1 MSAYAAPKVIPA
13 QLAFLAIYNPTL
25 GPTDETFPQQCV
37 FWYSRA
43 AQEARAAAKR
53 SGKSDA
59 AGGDAAAREEENE
72 KLRQI
77 GLAQGMVDFARSFS
91 DGQPVDAVETEKS
104 RVVLHELE
112 PGWWILASIDLTR
125 LPTVAP
131 ASSEPAVSKKG
142 AAKVEQKPTYEYSSR
157 EVSPAPLLIQQL
169 LQAHYVFSLHH
180 GPSLDDLYVR
190 LPKDKFWRTLDRFWT
205 RFSRSWDVLL
215 HGNPSADIFSGIKVA
230 SGGELG
236 VGVGEEEWGSG
247 EREVLED
254 IVRNTEG
261 LIDLM
266 VSRFG
271 EPPAFETSDYSNL
284 PEHEVLPWM
293 GIANQPMAPDGIV
306 FSGVGAL
313 ARPSLRNISLWMR
326 QIYTYGEHAYGVRD
340 NPLRE
345 TRRRRR
351 RNPLREASEQANGE
365 DLTPKT
371 SRDLNP
377 NGLKQT
383 VQEQEAVKQHDEP
396 GDKLDPFLLPHDPR
410 PRIHGRTASQDHA
423 AEQAEHTPPI
433 IHNPP
438 GIPPPIVAAVD
449 QALEK
454 ATRKADQD
462 GKHKPEADEET
473 SESTWGVPNQ
483 YMKYLTLGLSEIGRS
498 RNERLKQPSA
508 RPPAPKQVT
517 SNSSQATIKALRKK
531 DDKIANA
538 VKSPVP
544 TDNGHAHI
552 DSKSAEDELKAK
564 IAVQK
569 RLENRGHFVIGL
581 KGDLDAVPYGDD
593 AESQEVADATDGSVH
608 AEAQGTRNV
617 LRTLQVEL
625 SAQVI
630 ASSANVSDEEHI
642 NDILNRKAKDATSET
657 TSQKKARRV
666 RVLVYAHRP
675 FMYCFIFEQ
684 RAGNLSYASF
694 YRKLHRN
701 LVTIHRPMLSST
713 NQEKVAQLIEASHAE
728 ATGEQSDDKTSVLSS
743 GTNSL
748 PSRGAGS
755 QASHD
760 ARPIFDLIHDPTS
773 LTVHCSVPNIP
784 DPGTPAAEGL
794 GFSVGDSKRIPAGW
808 SRAEALNVHS
818 AILNTLASVK
828 GKRAELE
835 RTSKTS
841 RGWWVVWMK
850 MPPSHAFAEK
860 GGLEREDSNATLQ
873 GNDDNAAAVK
883 TSADDGLTKSIASTQ
898 PQHPDESRTAFL
910 VRRSAESTAPRH
922 SNSKSASG
930 VRTASQGLWNSTLSA
945 FGAGS
950 SSTSEAKTGGASV
963 GWGPGRTGSKTGG
976 EADGILGAGIGSDAR
991 KYVEGLMSLG
1001 R

>member
-1 MSAYAAPKVIPA
+1 MSAHAAPKVIPA

-43 AQEARAAAKR
+43 AQEARAAGKR
-53 SGKSDA
+53 SGKSDAAGGDAAGGDAAGGDA

-91 DGQPVDAVETEKS
+91 DGQPVDAIETEKS

-125 LPTVAP
+125 LPAVVP
-131 ASSEPAVSKKG
+131 AASEPAVSKKS
-142 AAKVEQKPTYEYSSR
+142 AAKVKQKPTYEYSSR

-169 LQAHYVFSLHH
+169 LQAHHVFALHH

-190 LPKDKFWRTLDRFWT
+190 LPQDKFRRTLDRFWT

-215 HGNPSADIFSGIKVA
+215 HGNPSADIFCGVKVA

-254 IVRNTEG
+254 VVRNTDG
-261 LIDLM
+261 LIDLV

-284 PEHEVLPWM
+284 PEHEALPWM
-293 GIANQPMAPDGIV
+293 GSANQPMAADGIV
-306 FSGVGAL
+306 FGGVGAL

-326 QIYTYGEHAYGVRD
+326 QIYSYGEHAYGVRD

-351 RNPLREASEQANGE
+351 RNQLRETSEQANGN

-371 SRDLNP
+371 SRDLDP
-377 NGLKQT
+377 NGLIQT
-383 VQEQEAVKQHDEP
+383 VQQQEALKRHDVP
-396 GDKLDPFLLPHDPR
+396 GDEIDPSLLPHDPR

-423 AEQAEHTPPI
+423 AEQSEHTPPI

-438 GIPPPIVAAVD
+438 GIPPPIVTAVD

-454 ATRKADQD
+454 ATKKADQD
-462 GKHKPEADEET
+462 GKHDSKADEES

-483 YMKYLTLGLSEIGRS
+483 YMKYLTLGLSEI
-498 RNERLKQPSA
+498 
-508 RPPAPKQVT
+508 VT
-517 SNSSQATIKALRKK
+517 SNSSQATIKALREK
-531 DDKIANA
+531 DDKVANA

-544 TDNGHAHI
+544 TGNGHAHV
-552 DSKSAEDELKAK
+552 DPKPAEDELRAN
-564 IAVQK
+564 IALQK

-593 AESQEVADATDGSVH
+593 AESQEVADFIDGSVG

-625 SAQVI
+625 SAQDLPN
-630 ASSANVSDEEHI
+630 SANASDEEDI
-642 NDILNRKAKDATSET
+642 NDILDRKAKKARSET
-657 TSQKKARRV
+657 MSQKKARRV

-684 RAGNLSYASF
+684 RSANLSYARF
-694 YRKLHRN
+694 YQELHRS
-701 LVTIHRPMLSST
+701 LVTIHRPLLSST

-728 ATGEQSDDKTSVLSS
+728 ATGEQSDGKASVLSS

-760 ARPIFDLIHDPTS
+760 TRPIFDLIHDPRS

-794 GFSVGDSKRIPAGW
+794 GSSVGDSKRIPVGW
-808 SRAEALNVHS
+808 SRVEALNVHS
-818 AILNTLASVK
+818 AILNTLSSVK
-828 GKRAELE
+828 GKQAELE

-850 MPPSHAFAEK
+850 MPPSHAVAEK
-860 GGLEREDSNATLQ
+860 GELEREDSNATLH
-873 GNDDNAAAVK
+873 GNDDNAAAAE
-883 TSADDGLTKSIASTQ
+883 TSADDVLTKSIASTQ

-910 VRRSAESTAPRH
+910 VRRSAESTAPHH
-922 SNSKSASG
+922 SSSKSASG
-930 VRTASQGLWNSTLSA
+930 VRNASQGLWSSTLSA

-950 SSTSEAKTGGASV
+950 SGTSEAKTGGASA
-963 GWGPGRTGSKTGG
+963 GWGSARRVSKTGG
-976 EADGILGAGIGSDAR
+976 EGDGVGAGIGFDAR